1 MILHSCFLGCR
12 KRMRGTCLAWAGL
25 LLGLAVASGCVR
37 RVKAEFPRPP
47 ATAAIPAGSEPSE
60 PAPEIPVEA
69 IVDRDPEPQPEPAP
83 PVDEPEPDPPQPA
96 PPPMA
101 AEPIEEPEPDPP
113 STQLAG
119 GVEDDVDPE
128 TLSKLKQAET
138 LLGSVGG
145 RELSQGQRE
154 QIAAAR
160 GFVAQARRALDEG
173 DERRALVLVDKA
185 LLLAEDVE
193 RTSRP

>member
-1 MILHSCFLGCR
+1 MSPSLPFR
-12 KRMRGTCLAWAGL
+12 VPNRMRGICLIWAGL
-25 LLGLAVASGCVR
+25 LFGLAAAGCTR
-37 RVKAEFPRPP
+37 QVKAEFPRPP
-47 ATAAIPAGSEPSE
+47 ATAGIPPTEEAQPASEPSVDVAGRE
-60 PAPEIPVEA
+60 PGEDVPI
-69 IVDRDPEPQPEPAP
+69 PEPPPEVEEPEPVSREPAP
-83 PVDEPEPDPPQPA
+83 PPVAAEPSDEPEP
-96 PPPMA
+96 
-101 AEPIEEPEPDPP
+101 EPL

-119 GVEDDVDPE
+119 ADEAGSDPDIIA
-128 TLSKLKQAET
+128 KLEQAGA
-138 LLGSVGG
+138 LLGMVGG

-173 DERRALVLVDKA
+173 DERRALVLVDKG